1 MNNDLISRSV
11 HIDKFT
17 AEAKKIAANDKDFAQ
32 ALMYVVT
39 CLDAAPA
46 VDAVEVVRCREC
58 EKRETIECVL
68 SYFVCEDF
76 DVDIRFLEVPDDF
89 YCPYGER
96 RKECDTK

>member
-1 MNNDLISRSV
+1 MDNDLISRSA

-46 VDAVEVVRCREC
+46 VDAVEVVRCIEC
-58 EKRETIECVL
+58 EKRKTTECAL
-68 SYFVCEDF
+68 SYFVFDDF
-76 DVDIRFLEVPDDF
+76 DVEVRFLDVPDDF

-96 RKECDTK
+96 KTE

>member
-1 MNNDLISRSV
+1 MNNDLISRSA

-46 VDAVEVVRCREC
+46 VDAVEVVRCKDCRFWRNFHAVDNC
-58 EKRETIECVL
+58 FLPSGL
-68 SYFVCEDF
+68 SHAA
-76 DVDIRFLEVPDDF
+76 PDS
-89 YCPYGER
+89 YCSLGR
-96 RKECDTK
+96 RKDK

>member
-1 MNNDLISRSV
+1 MNNDLISRSA

-46 VDAVEVVRCREC
+46 VDAVEVVRCKDCKNYRMY
-58 EKRETIECVL
+58 
-68 SYFVCEDF
+68 SSFVKDCCRDHGMIYVNE
-76 DVDIRFLEVPDDF
+76 DDF
-89 YCPYGER
+89 CNYGER
-96 RKECDTK
+96 KTE